1 MAIREYL
8 FGEQHG
14 KNGRILPFT
23 RFDTI
28 LSAALAFAL
37 MIAMSYSLEPQS
49 ALIKRRL
56 MIVLFSIVAIGII
69 AQNRRVVVG
78 TGFGIVSVRLLI
90 AMLIGDHLL
99 VYAGGFL
106 LCSAIT
112 WFLLRKLG

>member
-8 FGEQHG
+8 FGEQYG

-49 ALIKRRL
+49 ALIKRGL
-56 MIVLFSIVAIGII
+56 IIVLFSIVA
-69 AQNRRVVVG
+69 
-78 TGFGIVSVRLLI
+78 
-90 AMLIGDHLL
+90 ME
-99 VYAGGFL
+99 
-106 LCSAIT
+106 
-112 WFLLRKLG
+112 LLRKIAGSFSVPGLG